1 MRITPTVICI
11 TIDPKETFFLLLK
24 AFIVLFGIF
33 AASLGIIFIIMGRE
47 QYKGLFYLIFIAVSL
62 IAVFYPYLKNV
73 RKPSKMKEGLEPELY
88 GNLESTAAMIL
99 RASKGYEYSR
109 EKLEE
114 KLGELRG
121 EEYHITGKGA
131 EYLKSIK
138 NVLEDL

>member
-1 MRITPTVICI
+1 MRVIPTIICI

-24 AFIVLFGIF
+24 AFLILLGIF

-47 QYKGLFYLIFIAVSL
+47 QYKGLFYLLFIAISL

-73 RKPSKMKEGLEPELY
+73 KKPSKLKEGLEPELY

-99 RASKGYEYSR
+99 RASKGYDYSR

-114 KLGELRG
+114 KLEELSG
-121 EEYHITGKGA
+121 EECYLTGKGT
-131 EYLKSIK
+131 EYLESIK
-138 NVLEDL
+138 NVLEAI

>member
-1 MRITPTVICI
+1 MRVTPTIICI

-24 AFIVLFGIF
+24 AFLVLLGIF

-73 RKPSKMKEGLEPELY
+73 KKPSKLKEGLEPELY

-99 RASKGYEYSR
+99 RASKGYDYSR

-114 KLGELRG
+114 KLKELAG
-121 EEYHITGKGA
+121 EECYLTGKGA
-131 EYLKSIK
+131 EYLELMK
-138 NVLEDL
+138 NILEGI